1 MSFFNKLK
9 WILGLLLVF
18 VLIVATNLIDR
29 DNFAQVRDSIVTIYE
44 DRLVANDLIF
54 DMSEAI
60 HQKHLAVVKMDT
72 VFMKEKNKDL
82 NLILEELIDRYEQ
95 TKLTTSEQRAF
106 NNLKVGLSELQ
117 VLEKSRG
124 ANVVD
129 VSIQSQVI
137 QKIIQL
143 ESNLEKLSKIQLEEG
158 RRQMKIGKGAM
169 NSVELFTQMELYLLL
184 SLAIVIQVIILYNP
198 ANQEDS

>member
-9 WILGLLLVF
+9 WILGILLVF

-29 DNFAQVRDSIVTIYE
+29 DNFAQVRDAIVTIYE

-60 HQKHLAVVKMDT
+60 HQKHIAVIKMDT
-72 VFMKEKNKDL
+72 TFLRGENQGL
-82 NLILEELIDRYEQ
+82 NSTLKELIDRYET
-95 TKLTTSEQRAF
+95 TKLTSNEQKAF
-106 NNLKVGLSELQ
+106 DRLKADFSELQ
-117 VLEKSRG
+117 ALEMSDDLATTQERL
-124 ANVVD
+124 A
-129 VSIQSQVI
+129 II
-137 QKIIQL
+137 EKINSL
-143 ESNLEKLSKIQLEEG
+143 EGGLEQLSKIQLDEG

-198 ANQEDS
+198 SNQEDN

>member
-9 WILGLLLVF
+9 WILGILLVF

-29 DNFAQVRDSIVTIYE
+29 DNFAQVRDAIVTIYE

-54 DMSEAI
+54 DMSESI
-60 HQKHLAVVKMDT
+60 HQKHIAVIKMDT
-72 VFMKEKNKDL
+72 TFLHGKNQGL
-82 NLILEELIDRYEQ
+82 NSTLQELIDRYET
-95 TKLTTSEQRAF
+95 TKLTSNEQKAF
-106 NNLKVGLSELQ
+106 DRLKTDFSELQ
-117 VLEKSRG
+117 ALEMSNDLATTEERLT
-124 ANVVD
+124 
-129 VSIQSQVI
+129 II
-137 QKIIQL
+137 EKINSL
-143 ESNLEKLSKIQLEEG
+143 EGGLEQLSKIQLDEG

-198 ANQEDS
+198 SNQEDS